1 VSLPE
6 KIKVYLIRLPNG
18 TIADVTHDGTR
29 AVRIKEEW
37 RVAGIFADIES
48 RVSTRNPHAEGQI
61 AVRCYPCP
69 SHHLISVEAVD
80 GPSELY
86 DGCCDA
92 ASRRRLVD
100 ALLTDR
106 QFAIEMCD
114 HEFEDTGKV
123 EHEVDE
129 QPVSMNPFT
138 DVITYRTYMTDIADQ
153 KCVKCGLTQVEVRAC
168 TCEPAE
174 RCRCPGDCRC

>member
-1 VSLPE
+1 MLPE
-6 KIKVYLIRLPNG
+6 RIRVFIIRLPNG

-37 RVAGIFADIES
+37 RTAGIFADIES

-92 ASRRRLVD
+92 ASRRRSLVD
-100 ALLTDR
+100 AVLADR
-106 QFAIEMCD
+106 LFGLEFCEHEFAATGDVD
-114 HEFEDTGKV
+114 HEDGTEL
-123 EHEVDE
+123 VD
-129 QPVSMNPFT
+129 QACS
-138 DVITYRTYMTDIADQ
+138 
-153 KCVKCGLTQVEVRAC
+153 KCGLKQVEVRAC
-168 TCEPAE
+168 TCAPVIP
-174 RCRCPGDCRC
+174 CRCGDGPCRC